1 MPPTVDSPRDPE
13 LRALEDACRGRF
25 AIEHE
30 LGRGGMGIV
39 VLARDLGLDR
49 PVAIKLLPTMLAR
62 QPHLRER
69 FLREART
76 AAGLAH
82 PNIVPIHA
90 VEDHGDVVFFV
101 MGYVEGETLG
111 RRVSRAGPV
120 PASEATRLLRDVA
133 WALAYAHGRGVVHR
147 DIKPDNILIDRG
159 SGRALVTDFG
169 IARVADAPSS
179 LTLDGHVMG
188 TAQYMSPE
196 QAAGESIDGRSDLY
210 ALGAVGFAALTGRPP
225 FEAPTVAAL
234 LARQML
240 QDAPPVASLRAGLP
254 ARLAEVVDRCL
265 AKRPDDRFPS
275 AEALATALDETGS
288 APPAIAPQVRNF
300 VRMAEQSTMILFTM
314 LPLLLAIPQPRGPGV
329 SGAVAFVAAGLAV
342 AADLLRRAR
351 HLLLEGFSA
360 GDVVR
365 AFLLEQDARADEVAA
380 IYRGEN
386 VARLRRLRRAAG
398 AVAGIAIAL
407 WLAGIIYFQKLMP
420 GTESSALRW
429 ATYALLFVAL
439 VAFVVAVN
447 SSERSERR
455 SGAIAGRIWKSRF
468 TLHFFQLAGVGLR
481 RPAAEAR
488 SVAAFEEPALP
499 EGAVVRHPALPD
511 LLRDASALAHQ
522 LADRAAEIERVL
534 VESGG
539 MRAESVAGGPTTRAE
554 LVSRRVSLV
563 AELRDSLEDARSR
576 RADVVAASENV
587 RIQLARVRAG
597 LADPSEVDP
606 DVSQLRAL
614 LTAVDAR
621 DVERVGAPRLQA
633 ATPV

>member
-1 MPPTVDSPRDPE
+1 MPPTTDPPLDPE

-39 VLARDLGLDR
+39 VLARDLSLDR
-49 PVAIKLLPTMLAR
+49 QVAIKLLPTMLAR
-62 QPHLRER
+62 QPHLRAR

-111 RRVSRAGPV
+111 RRVARAGPL
-120 PASEATRLLRDVA
+120 PASEATRVLRDVA

-147 DIKPDNILIDRG
+147 DVKPDNILIDRG

-196 QAAGESIDGRSDLY
+196 QAAGEPIDGRSDLY

-314 LPLLLAIPQPRGPGV
+314 LPLMLAIPQPRGRGV
-329 SGAVAFVAAGLAV
+329 TGAAAFLAAALAV
-342 AADLLRRAR
+342 VADLLRRAR
-351 HLLLEGFSA
+351 HLLVEGFVA

-380 IYRGEN
+380 LYRGDH
-386 VARLRRLRRAAG
+386 VARLQRLRR
-398 AVAGIAIAL
+398 VAGGIAGGAMAL
-407 WLAGIIYFQKLMP
+407 WLLAVVYFDRLMP
-420 GTESSALRW
+420 GTERSVIRW
-429 ATYALLFVAL
+429 VAYGLLLVAL
-439 VAFVVAVN
+439 VAFVVAIN
-447 SSERSERR
+447 TSEHAERR
-455 SGAIAGRIWKSRF
+455 SGALAGRIWKSRF
-468 TLHFFQLAGVGLR
+468 TLHFFQFAGIGLH
-481 RPAAEAR
+481 RPGGPAT
-488 SVAAFEEPALP
+488 SPITPDEPTLP
-499 EGAVVRHPALPD
+499 EAAVERHPTLPA
-511 LLRDASALAHQ
+511 LLRDAAALAQ
-522 LADRAAEIERVL
+522 RLADRAAEIERVL

-539 MRAESVAGGPTTRAE
+539 MRAEPAAGGPTTRAE

-563 AELRDSLEDARSR
+563 AELRGSLEEARSR
-576 RADVVAASENV
+576 RADLVAASENV

-597 LADPSEVDP
+597 LADPPDVDP
-606 DVSQLRAL
+606 DVAELRTL
-614 LTAVDAR
+614 LAGPGSDAAR
-621 DVERVGAPRLQA
+621 PGAAARLEA